1 MDKMRTIKLP
11 EQLCQAAEQKFSP
24 QFGSLEDFLITAM
37 KEFLRDDAAKL
48 DEQEERVIEERLKA
62 LGYV

>member
-11 EQLCQAAEQKFSP
+11 EQLCQAAEQKFSA

>member
-1 MDKMRTIKLP
+1 MRTIKLP
-11 EQLCQAAEQKFSP
+11 EELCQAIEQKFSAR
-24 QFGSLEDFLITAM
+24 FDSFEDFLAAAL
-37 KEFLRDDAAKL
+37 KEFLRDDTTKM